1 MKGLFFILFLLL
13 TSSRIKVFSEKR
25 TKNGNKMENVI
36 LMPQKSWNKGNCVEK
51 GVSEKPNNLHY
62 DEVFYFGN
70 HEFSRQTPT
79 GLFSI

>member
-1 MKGLFFILFLLL
+1 
-13 TSSRIKVFSEKR
+13 
-25 TKNGNKMENVI
+25 MENVI